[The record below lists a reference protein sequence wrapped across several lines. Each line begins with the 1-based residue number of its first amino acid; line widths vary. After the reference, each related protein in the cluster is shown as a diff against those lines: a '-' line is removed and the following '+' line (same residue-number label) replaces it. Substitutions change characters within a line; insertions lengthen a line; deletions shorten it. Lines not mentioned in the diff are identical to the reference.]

1 MDTGPTTEVPDCAD
15 KTSLSVGLSGGLAA
29 QECSVVTAVTQVRSL
44 VQELPYAT
52 GAAKKK
58 KKKERKKEKRKT
70 RLSKGRGTG
79 EHLKWLIT
87 TPER

>member
-44 VQELPYAT
+44 VQELPYAM
-52 GAAKKK
+52 GEAKKKK
-58 KKKERKKEKRKT
+58 KKKERKKKE
-70 RLSKGRGTG
+70 RLACPKVEGQES
-79 EHLKWLIT
+79 I
-87 TPER
+87 